1 MMNLLKQWIYSPISA
16 PKQVCSIYAGSKGFL
31 DTISADKVGKF
42 EEELYAKLD
51 EEKTILEDITK
62 NKMYSDESVSKLEE
76 IIKSIV
82 EMNK

>member
-1 MMNLLKQWIYSPISA
+1 MMNLLKQWIYSPISVA
-16 PKQVCSIYAGSKGFL
+16 KQVCAIYAGTKWFL
-31 DTISADKVGKF
+31 DAIPADKVNKF

-62 NKMYSDESVSKLEE
+62 NKMYSDESISKLEE
-76 IIKSIV
+76 IIKSVV

>member
-1 MMNLLKQWIYSPISA
+1 
-16 PKQVCSIYAGSKGFL
+16 L
-31 DTISADKVGKF
+31 DILPANKVGKF
-42 EEELYAKLD
+42 EEELYARLD

-62 NKMYSDESVSKLEE
+62 NKMYSDESVQKLEE